1 MSFELSAVPPTVIL
15 DVEKQLGMDNRGWAC
30 DRYEYIRHGEGRNKV
45 ICPEFL
51 SPSGCP
57 RGSHC
62 PNPHSKVSDVVV
74 CKYWLLS
81 GTCKGGDNCEFIHEY
96 DLSLMPECMFY
107 VGAGVCHNDD
117 CVYLHTDPSIISGDC
132 PFYARG
138 FCTLGA
144 RCRNRHVRTKKMCAW
159 YLAGFCPLGPSCE
172 HAHPRWDQ
180 TEGPLVCHKCGKPG
194 HKSSQCTQPLYVP
207 NFGTRKGIAQHG
219 SDTSRA
225 GAKSFAHIRCRACG
239 EQGHYQ
245 SHCPTRGGGPSMAP
259 GMAIGGPQR
268 PRAPYQPQHTQV
280 QQHLQPQHN
289 SFNSQFQGNTYPP
302 AQPAPA
308 APAAQQ
314 ASHPPAQVNLT
325 PVAPFINPQRLQ
337 QLQKPN

>member
-1 MSFELSAVPPTVIL
+1 MSFELAAVPPTVTL
-15 DVEKQLGMDNRGWAC
+15 DVERQLGMDKGWAC
-30 DRYEYIRHGEGRNKV
+30 DRYEYVRHGEGRNKV
-45 ICPEFL
+45 ICPAYL
-51 SPSGCP
+51 SPAGCP
-57 RGSHC
+57 LGNHC
-62 PNPHSKVSDVVV
+62 PNPHSKVNDVVV

-81 GTCKGGDNCEFIHEY
+81 GTCKGGDRCEFIHEY
-96 DLSLMPECMFY
+96 DLSLMPECLFF

-159 YLAGFCPLGPSCE
+159 YLAGFCPFGPNCE

-194 HKSSQCTQPLYVP
+194 HKISQCTQPVYIP
-207 NFGTRKGIAQHG
+207 NFGTRKGIAAQH
-219 SDTSRA
+219 DTAR
-225 GAKSFAHIRCRACG
+225 GGPKSFAHITCRACG

-259 GMAIGGPQR
+259 GLAMGGPPR
-268 PRAPYQPQHTQV
+268 PRVPY
-280 QQHLQPQHN
+280 N
-289 SFNSQFQGNTYPP
+289 QFQGNSFQHSAPP
-302 AQPAPA
+302 AAAAAAAAAPSAPA
-308 APAAQQ
+308 AAAPPM
-314 ASHPPAQVNLT
+314 SHPPTQVNLT